1 MDWAQVSWLFSHLKA
16 WSSWLMS
23 AQGLLAS
30 NFTNDLKQTGR
41 WISWE
46 VSQRAEGRTLTQ
58 NDTEWYRTKTSLLAP
73 WIKIFRFH
81 LLLNRET
88 VSLFAV
94 SLLWDSWDLPGDPVI
109 RTLSFHCKC
118 SCLIPGWRTKIPHAA
133 RHQKNKTKIFVFL
146 GSWSKYSP
154 CIAWLVWTSVITF
167 GTHPWMQAGI
177 PWASTCSHVDSC

>member
-23 AQGLLAS
+23 AQGLLAL

-46 VSQRAEGRTLTQ
+46 VSQRAESRTLSQ
-58 NDTEWYRTKTSLLAP
+58 NDTEWYRTKTSSPPAP

-88 VSLFAV
+88 VSWFSV

-133 RHQKNKTKIFVFL
+133 WHHQKNKKSLSFWDL
-146 GSWSKYSP
+146 G
-154 CIAWLVWTSVITF
+154 
-167 GTHPWMQAGI
+167 
-177 PWASTCSHVDSC
+177 ASTAPAWRD

>member
-133 RHQKNKTKIFVFL
+133 RHQKKKQKSLSFWDL
-146 GSWSKYSP
+146 G
-154 CIAWLVWTSVITF
+154 
-167 GTHPWMQAGI
+167 
-177 PWASTCSHVDSC
+177 ASTAPA